1 LPCFPSTPRVEQLT
15 HAGGIEGHPLESHW
29 CTWPDAEQRVL
40 REGSEFDLVVFAI
53 PPGMAAYTCTE
64 LAKERPEWQAMLG
77 GLETVATQSFQ
88 LWLREPEADLGWSH
102 PGSTLSSFK
111 EPFSTWASMPQLIDA
126 EEWPTD
132 ERPGAI
138 AYFCGALDAPLPAGP
153 ADATR
158 QQERVR
164 ANATH
169 FLEEDFHHLLPG
181 VTGEDG
187 FRWELLSG
195 AGDRVGPDRFDS
207 QYWTANIDPS
217 DRYVQSRPG
226 TDRLRLR
233 SDESGYENLFLAGDW
248 TDSGINVGCIEAA
261 VVSGLQAANAVLQ
274 RSRLHR
280 IAGYFM
286 P

>member
-1 LPCFPSTPRVEQLT
+1 
-15 HAGGIEGHPLESHW
+15 
-29 CTWPDAEQRVL
+29 
-40 REGSEFDLVVFAI
+40 
-53 PPGMAAYTCTE
+53 
-64 LAKERPEWQAMLG
+64 MLD

-138 AYFCGALDAPLPAGP
+138 AYFCGALDAPLPTGP

-158 QQERVR
+158 QQEQGAGQRHPLPRGGFSPPAPGGGGRGRVPVG
-164 ANATH
+164 N
-169 FLEEDFHHLLPG
+169 
-181 VTGEDG
+181 
-187 FRWELLSG
+187 LLSG
-195 AGDRVGPDRFDS
+195 AGDRVGPDRFES

-274 RSRLHR
+274 RPRLHR